1 MNSRERVIATINHK
15 KADKVPVDL
24 GGTCVSSISATA
36 YYRLREALGLEKK
49 PVEIFEMLQFVAKV
63 DDEVRKILGID
74 TVPLCYPVD
83 TLGNPLNERKAFTTP
98 IGIPALVSKN
108 SEWDLL
114 PDGSVVMYPRGDR
127 SVPPSLHMLS
137 DGMYFDNITERIP
150 AFDEDNLQPLE
161 DFKDDFGL
169 ISGEIAAHLQIESK
183 RLFTDTSYAI
193 VGQFPGAMFGDTG
206 LNPGPGIR
214 QPRGI
219 RKMDDWLMA
228 HLLHPE
234 YLEAVYDMQM
244 GFVMKNLEIYKQ
256 AVGDTI
262 QIILVN
268 SADFGTQNAEMI
280 APEIYR
286 KLYKPRCKKINDW
299 IHQNTNWKTMYHSCG
314 CIVNLLDDFIEMG
327 VDIINPV
334 QLSAKGMD
342 PRMLKDKYSG
352 RLVFWGGGIDTQ
364 KTLPFGA
371 PEGVRREA
379 LSRLELLSKG
389 SGYIFNPVHN
399 IVGKTSVNNILA
411 FFNAAREFN
420 GDPLIAN
427 L

>member
-1 MNSRERVIATINHK
+1 MNSRERVVAVINHK
-15 KADKVPVDL
+15 IPDKVPVDL

-63 DDEVRKILGID
+63 DDDVRQGLGVD
-74 TVPLCYPVD
+74 TIPLPYPVD
-83 TLGNPLNERKAFTTP
+83 TLGNSLKERKEFITP

-108 SEWDLL
+108 SEWDVLS
-114 PDGSVVMYPRGDR
+114 DGSVVMYPCGDR
-127 SVPPSLHMLS
+127 SVPPSLHMLN
-137 DGMYFDNITERIP
+137 DGMYFDNITDRIP
-150 AFDEDNLQPLE
+150 EIDEDNLRPLE
-161 DFKDDFGL
+161 DFKDDFSF
-169 ISGEIAAHLQIESK
+169 ISDDIAEHLLKESK
-183 RLFTDTSYAI
+183 RLFTETDYAV
-193 VGQFPGAMFGDTG
+193 VGQFPGAMFGDSG
-206 LNPGPGIR
+206 LNPGPGIKR
-214 QPRGI
+214 PRGI

-244 GFVMKNLEIYKQ
+244 EFVMRNLEIYRQ
-256 AVGDTI
+256 AVGGNI
-262 QIILVN
+262 QVILVN

-286 KLYKPRCKKINDW
+286 KIYKPRCKRINDW
-299 IHQNTNWKTMYHSCG
+299 IHENTNWKIMYHSCG
-314 CIVNLLDDFIEMG
+314 SIVNLLDDFVEMG

-342 PRMLKDKYSG
+342 AKMLKEKYKG

-364 KTLPFGA
+364 KTLPFGT
-371 PEGVRREA
+371 PEEVRREA
-379 LSRLELLSKG
+379 LERLELLSKG

-399 IVGKTSVNNILA
+399 IVGKTSVKNILA
-411 FFNAAREFN
+411 FFNAAKEFN
-420 GDPLIAN
+420 GDSLIAY
-427 L
+427 